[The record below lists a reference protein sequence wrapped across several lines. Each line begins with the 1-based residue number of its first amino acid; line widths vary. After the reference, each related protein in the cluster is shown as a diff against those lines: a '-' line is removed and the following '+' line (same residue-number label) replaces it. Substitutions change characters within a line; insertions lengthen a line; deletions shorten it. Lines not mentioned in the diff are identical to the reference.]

1 MRIQEPSHGI
11 YGAGR
16 NRQSQRGFS
25 LVELLLTLVLI
36 LCLAAASVFTF
47 TAVYRTASLDEGS
60 DRFQSLIRFAQ
71 AEAATTG
78 RKVRLEF
85 QPTQVETA
93 TETAEELREI
103 KVTWEADML
112 NAPGVFEVYTNK
124 AWSEG
129 IVNELVVVEKVASLT
144 EAGEPMP
151 TESIASSDMDPT
163 DPMPTAN
170 EFPSI
175 TFYPDGT
182 SDSAEV
188 VLASRNDED
197 ERRLAVRLGGMLGT
211 VSTRTISA
219 SEVENGELDAEEE
232 FNEAFESST
241 PVSTSDSYSDFN
253 SSGSYST
260 VP

>member
-1 MRIQEPSHGI
+1 
-11 YGAGR
+11 
-16 NRQSQRGFS
+16 
-25 LVELLLTLVLI
+25 
-36 LCLAAASVFTF
+36 
-47 TAVYRTASLDEGS
+47 
-60 DRFQSLIRFAQ
+60 
-71 AEAATTG
+71 
-78 RKVRLEF
+78 
-85 QPTQVETA
+85 
-93 TETAEELREI
+93 
-103 KVTWEADML
+103 
-112 NAPGVFEVYTNK
+112 
-124 AWSEG
+124 
-129 IVNELVVVEKVASLT
+129 
-144 EAGEPMP
+144 
-151 TESIASSDMDPT
+151 MDPT